1 MFVDRL
7 SASNRCLQV
16 HQGHTPEHMAADRK
30 PQYNLYASQA
40 IPEPFSSDE
49 PADYRESEILFVGIT
64 NQPTHIIDKLSG
76 IHILFV
82 KHKTQFPAL

>member
-16 HQGHTPEHMAADRK
+16 HQGYTPEHMAADRK
-30 PQYNLYASQA
+30 PQYDLYASQA

-49 PADYRESEILFVGIT
+49 PADYRESEILFLRASIKAKET
-64 NQPTHIIDKLSG
+64 SHFQAIFTLIWSECRYFYI
-76 IHILFV
+76 
-82 KHKTQFPAL
+82 